1 MTLPVDPSKFSAF
14 LVAMFVMAIAPG
26 PANLFAIATG
36 RSGKPAHVFSA
47 VAGLN
52 VATLIWFIAAAF
64 GLHLL
69 ILAVPLAF
77 HLIAVLGALYLG
89 WIGFNTFKGGL
100 NLAGEAVA
108 LPAAVASDSL
118 WATFKRGFGV
128 QILNPKVTL
137 FFSAVL
143 PPFVDINRPMPAQ
156 MSVFAATTIGMDMI
170 SMTAYG
176 LGAVGLSKVLNDPHN
191 KQKFDLLVGLL
202 LMGIAA
208 LICYHAVHE
217 LLMMRAL

>member
-47 VAGLN
+47 IAGLN
-52 VATLIWFIAAAF
+52 AATLIWFIAAAF

-69 ILAVPLAF
+69 ILAVPLVF
-77 HLIAVLGALYLG
+77 QLIAVLGALYLG
-89 WIGFNTFKGGL
+89 WIGLNTFKGGL
-100 NLAGEAVA
+100 NLVGEAVT
-108 LPAAVASDSL
+108 LPQAVVSENL

-156 MSVFAATTIGMDMI
+156 MSVFAAPTIGMGMI
-170 SMTAYG
+170 SMNG
-176 LGAVGLSKVLNDPHN
+176 
-191 KQKFDLLVGLL
+191 
-202 LMGIAA
+202 
-208 LICYHAVHE
+208 
-217 LLMMRAL
+217 